1 MKEVYSIRSQLIEE
15 QVRLANINNGS
26 ESTTS
31 EEQPEKKIYSQYV
44 DTYVDILNNTYFEPQ
59 FEEEK
64 GNARVKTIYV

>member
-64 GNARVKTIYV
+64 GNTRVKTIYV

>member
-44 DTYVDILNNTYFEPQ
+44 DILNNTYFEPQ

-64 GNARVKTIYV
+64 GNTRVKTIYV